1 VPFWSTVLTMP
12 QFRYTARKADGK
24 LIDGVISCN
33 DRTSAIMQVESQGGV
48 PIRIEPVDAGA
59 KTSSSS
65 SPSSRA
71 APQSTP
77 VSSGPVQTLAHTH
90 LYLFTEQLAHLL
102 SAGMTLDEA
111 LGILVRRLK
120 HPRLQGLSQALHQ
133 GLIDGRSLSQSM
145 RDFPKIF
152 SPLYVN
158 MVSAGEVSG
167 ALSEILRRLVVHL
180 SDVKALR
187 DRVQQALIYP
197 AVLAVAGVGLVIVFM
212 TVMVPQL
219 TGFFKES
226 GQPLPTP
233 TRILLEIN
241 GLTTHYWWVGVCLAV
256 GAYSAFKAFTRSQE
270 GRKAWDTFIWR
281 IPVFS
286 LVIRYRYFAQFART
300 LGTLIENGVTLL
312 RALELLEEISGNE
325 YIRQK
330 MTQVRRAVVDGATLS
345 VALTEQNVFPELF
358 VDMMSVGEQ
367 TGKFGETMQMIAEV
381 YEREL
386 DKQVKIISALIPPI
400 IMMFIA
406 TIVGFVVFGI
416 LSAVFGLTNNLRTGA
431 H

>member
-1 VPFWSTVLTMP
+1 MP
-12 QFRYTARKADGK
+12 QFRFQARKSDGK
-24 LIDGVISCN
+24 LIDGVLTCN
-33 DRTSAIMQVESQGGV
+33 DRGSAIAQVEAQGGI
-48 PIRIEPVDAGA
+48 PIKIEAVNPAV
-59 KTSSSS
+59 SSSAPTTKS
-65 SPSSRA
+65 S
-71 APQSTP
+71 PQSTP
-77 VSSGPVQTLAHTH
+77 VSSGPAQTLGHAH

-111 LGILVRRLK
+111 LGILVKRLK

-133 GLIDGRSLSQSM
+133 GLVDGRSLSQSM

-167 ALSEILRRLVVHL
+167 ALSDILKRLVVHL

-197 AVLAVAGVGLVIVFM
+197 ALLVVAGIGLIIVFM

-219 TGFFKES
+219 TGFFS
-226 GQPLPTP
+226 QTGQPLPTP
-233 TRILLEIN
+233 TRILLKVN
-241 GLTTHYWWVGVCLAV
+241 YVLTHYWLVGVAV
-256 GAYSAFKAFTRSQE
+256 GAGAYWLFKMFTRTPE
-270 GRKAWDTFIWR
+270 GRKSWDAFVWR
-281 IPVFS
+281 MPIFS
-286 LVIRYRYFAQFART
+286 MVIRYRYYAQFART

-325 YIRQK
+325 FIRLR
-330 MTQVRRAVVDGATLS
+330 MVSVRNAVVDGATLS
-345 VALTEQNVFPELF
+345 VALANEKIFPELF

-367 TGKFGETMQMIAEV
+367 TGKFGDTMQMIAQV

-386 DKQVKIISALIPPI
+386 DKQVKIISALIPPM
-400 IMMFIA
+400 IMLVIA
-406 TIVGFVVFGI
+406 TVVGFVVFGI
-416 LSAVFGLTNNLRTGA
+416 LAAVFGMTSNLHPGGR
-431 H
+431 

>member
-1 VPFWSTVLTMP
+1 MP
-12 QFRYTARKADGK
+12 QFRYTARKSDGK
-24 LIDGVISCN
+24 LIDGVVTCN
-33 DRTSAIMQVESQGGV
+33 DRASAIMQVESQGGV
-48 PIRIEPVDAGA
+48 PIKIEPVNAPA
-59 KTSSSS
+59 SSSAPTTKS
-65 SPSSRA
+65 S
-71 APQSTP
+71 PQSTP
-77 VSSGPVQTLAHTH
+77 VSSGPVQSLGHAH

-111 LGILVRRLK
+111 LGILVKRLK

-167 ALSEILRRLVVHL
+167 ALPDILKRLVVHL

-197 AVLAVAGVGLVIVFM
+197 ALLVVAGIGLIIVFM

-219 TGFFKES
+219 TGFFS
-226 GQPLPTP
+226 QTGQPLPTP
-233 TRILLEIN
+233 TRLLLKANDIL
-241 GLTTHYWWVGVCLAV
+241 THYWWVGVLM
-256 GAYSAFKAFTRSQE
+256 GAAGYSAFKAFTRTQD
-270 GRKAWDTFIWR
+270 GRKAWDAFIWR
-281 IPVFS
+281 MPVFS
-286 LVIRYRYFAQFART
+286 MVIRYRYYAQFART

-325 YIRQK
+325 FIRQR
-330 MTQVRRAVVDGATLS
+330 MVAVREAVVDGATLS
-345 VALTEQNVFPELF
+345 VALGHEGIFPELF
-358 VDMMSVGEQ
+358 TDMMSVGEQ
-367 TGKFGETMQMIAEV
+367 TGKFGDTMQMIAQV

-386 DKQVKIISALIPPI
+386 DKQVKIISALIPPM
-400 IMMFIA
+400 IMLVIA

-416 LSAVFGLTNNLRTGA
+416 LAAVFGMTSHLHTGG